1 MSIVADIAATYRRP
15 AAILRRR
22 LQAGQR
28 EDRALAVLMAGC
40 ALLFVAQWPRLA
52 REAHL
57 GDTPLDALVGGAFLA
72 LLFLL
77 PLLLYG
83 IAALSHLIARL
94 LGGRGT
100 FYGARAAL
108 FWTLL
113 AVSPLMLLRGLVSGL
128 IGPGP
133 ALVASDAI
141 VAAGFFAIWAGTLYE
156 AERHP
161 PAVPA

>member
-1 MSIVADIAATYRRP
+1 MAITTE
-15 AAILRRR
+15 ILRSYRAPR
-22 LQAGQR
+22 AVMRSILEAGPR
-28 EDRALAVLMAGC
+28 EDRAIAWLMSAC
-40 ALLFVAQWPRLA
+40 AILFVAQWPRLA

-100 FYGARAAL
+100 FYGTRAAL

-128 IGPGP
+128 IGSGP

>member
-1 MSIVADIAATYRRP
+1 MAITTE
-15 AAILRRR
+15 ILRSYRAPR
-22 LQAGQR
+22 AVMRTILAAGPR
-28 EDRALAVLMAGC
+28 EDRAIAWLMSGC
-40 ALLFVAQWPRLA
+40 AILFIAQWPRLS
-52 REAHL
+52 REAYL

-72 LLFLL
+72 LVFLL

-83 IAALSHLIARL
+83 IAAISHLFARIF
-94 LGGRGT
+94 GGRGT
-100 FYGARAAL
+100 FYSARAAL

-113 AVSPLMLLRGLVSGL
+113 AVSPLVLLRGLVSGM

-141 VAAGFFAIWAGTLYE
+141 VAAGFFAIWAATLYE

-161 PAVPA
+161 PALPA